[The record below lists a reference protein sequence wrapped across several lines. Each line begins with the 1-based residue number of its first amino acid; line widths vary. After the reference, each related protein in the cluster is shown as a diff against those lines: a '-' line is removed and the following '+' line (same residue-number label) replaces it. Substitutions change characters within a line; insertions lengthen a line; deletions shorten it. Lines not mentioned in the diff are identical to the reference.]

1 MPKKTIP
8 RIEAVE
14 AGAADLTLRICWTHG
29 EESLVDLSG
38 MIGTFRVFTP
48 LRSDPALFASVQL
61 GEYGTHVAWSDDID
75 MAAGTLWRLAQEQ
88 SGATM
93 SAEAFRQWREGHA
106 FTLET
111 AARALGVS
119 RRMLSYYEQG
129 QKPVPRTIAL
139 ATRGLDAE
147 NAINS

>member
-1 MPKKTIP
+1 
-8 RIEAVE
+8 
-14 AGAADLTLRICWTHG
+14 
-29 EESLVDLSG
+29 
-38 MIGTFRVFTP
+38 
-48 LRSDPALFASVQL
+48 
-61 GEYGTHVAWSDDID
+61 
-75 MAAGTLWRLAQEQ
+75 
-88 SGATM
+88 M

>member
-14 AGAADLTLRICWTHG
+14 AGPRPLTLHIRWTHG
-29 EESLVDLSG
+29 EDSVIDVAG
-38 MIGTFRVFTP
+38 MIQAFRLFTP
-48 LRSDPALFASVQL
+48 LRADPKLFAAVKI
-61 GEYGTHVAWSDDID
+61 GEHGTHVAWSDDMD
-75 MAAGTLWRLAQEQ
+75 MAANTLWRLAQEQ

-93 SAEAFRQWREGHA
+93 TAEAFRRWRESRA

-119 RRMLSYYEQG
+119 PRMLAYYEHG
-129 QKPVPRTIAL
+129 EKPIPRTVAL
-139 ATRGLDAE
+139 ATRGLDAG
-147 NAINS
+147 

>member
-1 MPKKTIP
+1 MTMPKKTIP

-14 AGAADLTLRICWTHG
+14 PGARPLTLHIRWAHG
-29 EESLVDLSG
+29 DESLVDLSG
-38 MIGTFRVFTP
+38 LIGAFRVFTP
-48 LRSDPALFASVQL
+48 LRSNPALFATVKV
-61 GEYGTHVAWSDDID
+61 GEYGTHIAWNDDID
-75 MAAGTLWRLAQEQ
+75 MAASSLWRLAQEQ

-119 RRMLSYYEQG
+119 RRMLTYYEQG

-139 ATRGLDAE
+139 ATRGLDAG
-147 NAINS
+147 

>member
-8 RIEAVE
+8 RIEAIEPSVGLFTVHIRW
-14 AGAADLTLRICWTHG
+14 AHG
-29 EESLVDLSG
+29 EESTIDLSD
-38 MIGTFRVFTP
+38 MIGTFNVFRP
-48 LRSDPALFASVQL
+48 LRSDPTLFAAVKL
-61 GEYGTHVAWSDDID
+61 GEYGTHIAWTDDMDI
-75 MAAGTLWRLAQEQ
+75 AASTLWRLAQEQ

-93 SAEAFRQWREGHA
+93 TAEAFRQWREGHA

-119 RRMLSYYEQG
+119 RRMLTYYEQG

-139 ATRGLDAE
+139 ATRGLDAG
-147 NAINS
+147 

>member
-14 AGAADLTLRICWTHG
+14 AGARPLTLQIRWTHG
-29 EESLVDLSG
+29 EENLVDLSD
-38 MIGTFRVFTP
+38 MIAAFRVFTP
-48 LRSDPALFASVQL
+48 LRSDPALFATVKV
-61 GEYGTHVAWSDDID
+61 GEYGTHIAWSHDLD
-75 MAAGTLWRLAQEQ
+75 MAASTLWRLAREQ

-93 SAEAFRQWREGHA
+93 TAEAFRQWREGHA

-119 RRMLSYYEQG
+119 RRMLSYYEHG
-129 QKPVPRTIAL
+129 QKPIPRTVAL
-139 ATRGLDAE
+139 ATRGLDAG
-147 NAINS
+147 

>member
-8 RIEAVE
+8 RIETAEV
-14 AGAADLTLRICWTHG
+14 GSQPFTLRIRWVHG
-29 EESLVDLSG
+29 DESRVDVSGLIGAYLV
-38 MIGTFRVFTP
+38 FAP
-48 LRSDPALFASVQL
+48 LRSNPAMFADVKV

-75 MAAGTLWRLAQEQ
+75 MAASTLWRLAQEQ
-88 SGATM
+88 SGDTM
-93 SAEAFRQWREGHA
+93 TAEAFRRWRESHA

-139 ATRGLDAE
+139 ATRGLDAG
-147 NAINS
+147 